1 MTNSDFNVRFAPSP
15 TGELHLGGARTALFN
30 WLFAKHNKGKFFLRI
45 EDTDTKR
52 SKDIYTDQ
60 ILDSLSWLGLSWDEP
75 LVYQSNRLEDYK
87 VHIKSLLSSGQLYHC
102 FCSKNDLD
110 DAKDKGH
117 YKYPGTCRDLDAD
130 EIKTRLNQGISFTYR
145 VRIPDGHTKY
155 KDMIYG
161 PIEVDHK
168 ELDDFIVIR
177 SDGSPT
183 YNFTAVI
190 DDHYMDISHVIRGE
204 DHVSNTPKQIILYKA
219 LGFDVPE
226 FAHLPMILGVDGKR
240 LSKRHGAAG
249 VQTFR
254 EEGYFP
260 ESLNN
265 YLALL
270 GWNPGTEEE
279 LFSLDELINNFDI
292 HKVQKK
298 GAIWDEKKLHWIS
311 GQHIMKTGTDSIID
325 KIRSKDPDWGKGSS
339 ISYLIS
345 IIELLKVRAKSL
357 SEFISQSDY
366 FFKSPSSYDQKALQ
380 KAWTQNS
387 VNDTIRLLMDNLST
401 LGSWRKEHLQNSF
414 DLFVKEHSLGLGKII
429 MPIRLAVCGTLN
441 GPALYDI
448 LELLG
453 KDESLKR
460 INVALKELPKK

>member
-1 MTNSDFNVRFAPSP
+1 MPNSEFNVRFAPSP

-45 EDTDTKR
+45 EDTDPTR
-52 SKDIYTDQ
+52 SKDEYTEQ
-60 ILDSLSWLGLSWDEP
+60 ILDALSWLGLDWDEP
-75 LVYQSNRLEDYK
+75 LIYQSNRFEDYK

-102 FCSKNDLD
+102 FCSKDALNDS
-110 DAKDKGH
+110 KQEGH
-117 YKYPGTCRDLDAD
+117 YKYPGTCRELESED
-130 EIKTRLNQGISFTYR
+130 IKIRLNQGISFTYR
-145 VRIPDGHTKY
+145 IRIPEGITKY
-155 KDMIYG
+155 KDLIYG
-161 PIEVDHK
+161 SIEVDHK
-168 ELDDFIVIR
+168 ELDDFIAIR

-190 DDHYMDISHVIRGE
+190 DDHYMNISHVIRGE
-204 DHVSNTPKQIILYKA
+204 DHVANTPKQIILYKA
-219 LGFDVPE
+219 LGFNIPV
-226 FAHLPMILGVDGKR
+226 FAHLPMILGPDGRR
-240 LSKRHGAAG
+240 LSKRHGAPG

-279 LFSLDELINNFDI
+279 LFSFDELIQNFDLS
-292 HKVQKK
+292 KVQKK
-298 GAIWDEKKLHWIS
+298 GAVWDEKKLHWIS
-311 GQHIMKTGTDSIID
+311 GQHIMKTGTDQIID
-325 KIRSKDPDWGKGSS
+325 QLRYNDPDWGKGSS

-357 SEFISQSDY
+357 SEFVTQSDY
-366 FFKSPSSYDQKALQ
+366 FFNAPSSYDEKGLQ
-380 KAWTQNS
+380 KAWREDS
-387 VNDTIRLLMDNLST
+387 VNERIELLMEKLSIMD
-401 LGSWRKEHLQNSF
+401 SWRKEHIQSNF
-414 DLFVKEHSLGLGKII
+414 ERFIKQHDLGLGKII

-441 GPALYDI
+441 GPAVYDI

-453 KDESLKR
+453 KDESLGR
-460 INVALKELPKK
+460 INTALKELPK

>member
-1 MTNSDFNVRFAPSP
+1 MTNSEFNVRFAPSP

-52 SKDIYTDQ
+52 SNDIYTDQ

-75 LVYQSNRLEDYK
+75 LVYQSNRLDDYK
-87 VHIKSLLSSGQLYHC
+87 IYIKALLSSGQLYHC

-110 DAKDKGH
+110 NAKDKGH
-117 YKYPGTCRDLDAD
+117 YKYPGTCRKLEAD
-130 EIKTRLNQGISFTYR
+130 DIKTRLNQGVSFTYR
-145 VRIPDGHTKY
+145 VRIPDGITKY
-155 KDMIYG
+155 EDMIYG

-190 DDHYMDISHVIRGE
+190 DDHDMNITHVIRGE

-219 LGFDVPE
+219 LDFNIPQ
-226 FAHLPMILGVDGKR
+226 FAHLPMILGADGKR

-254 EEGYFP
+254 EEGYLP

-279 LFSLDELINNFDI
+279 LFSLDELIQNFDLF
-292 HKVQKK
+292 KVQKK

-311 GQHIMKTGTDSIID
+311 GQHIMKTGADHIID
-325 KIRSKDPDWGKGSS
+325 KLRANDPEWGKGSS
-339 ISYLIS
+339 ISYLTS
-345 IIELLKVRAKSL
+345 IIELIKGRAKSL
-357 SEFISQSDY
+357 SEFIAQSHY
-366 FFKSPSSYDQKALQ
+366 FFNAPSSYDEKALE
-380 KAWTQNS
+380 KAWNDNV
-387 VNDTIRLLMDNLST
+387 VNKRIQLLMEKISSLD
-401 LGSWRKEHLQNSF
+401 SWKKEYLQSNF
-414 DLFVKEHSLGLGKII
+414 ELFVKEHDLGLGKII

-441 GPALYDI
+441 GPAVYDI

-460 INVALKELPKK
+460 INVSLKELPK

>member
-1 MTNSDFNVRFAPSP
+1 MIYSDINVRFAPSP

-30 WLFAKHNKGKFFLRI
+30 FLFAKHNKGKFFLRI
-45 EDTDTKR
+45 EDTDAKR

-60 ILDSLSWLGLSWDEP
+60 ILDSLSWLGLKWDEP
-75 LVYQSNRLEDYK
+75 LIYQSNRFDDYK
-87 VHIKSLLSSGQLYHC
+87 NHIKPLLSSGQLYHC
-102 FCSKNDLD
+102 FCSKNDLKD
-110 DAKDKGH
+110 LKDKGH
-117 YKYPGTCRDLDAD
+117 YKYPGTCRDLDPD
-130 EIKTRLNQGISFTYR
+130 YIKSRLNQGINFTYR
-145 VRIPDGHTKY
+145 VRIPEGNTKY
-155 KDMIYG
+155 EDMIYG

-177 SDGSPT
+177 SNGTPT

-190 DDHYMDISHVIRGE
+190 DDHYMKITHVIRGE

-219 LGFDVPE
+219 LGFNVPE
-226 FAHLPMILGVDGKR
+226 FAHLPMILGPDGKR

-254 EEGYFP
+254 EEGYLP
-260 ESLNN
+260 ESLTN
-265 YLALL
+265 YLSLL
-270 GWNPGTEEE
+270 GWNSGREEE
-279 LFSLDELINNFDI
+279 LFSLDELIQNFDLF
-292 HKVQKK
+292 KVQKK

-311 GQHIMKTGTDSIID
+311 GQHIMKTGTDHIID
-325 KIRSKDPDWGKGSS
+325 KLRSNDPDWGKGSS

-366 FFKSPSSYDQKALQ
+366 FFSAPSYDEKVLQ
-380 KAWTQNS
+380 KAWNDDS
-387 VNDTIRLLMDNLST
+387 VNNIILLLMDKLSS
-401 LGSWRKEHLQNSF
+401 LDSWQKEDLQENF
-414 DLFVKEHSLGLGKII
+414 KIFVKKHDLGLGEII

-441 GPALYDI
+441 GPAVYDI

-453 KDESLKR
+453 KDETLKR
-460 INVALKELPKK
+460 INAALKELPKQ